1 MIKALHIISG
11 TCVLAVLYFGRDVFQ
26 ALALAAILS
35 IALAPLT
42 RRLTRLGLGSVPAT
56 LATVILA
63 AVCLAGLAGALVF
76 QLSDLTADAPRYK
89 QALQVK
95 AEQLRV
101 LAERPFIALE
111 ARLQG
116 TEGAAGAA
124 VPDAAGQPSA
134 LAAPAAR
141 TTPPLNRPGVR
152 DTVTRLLS
160 QLWGP
165 IGQAGI
171 VLVLFIFISLE
182 HESLQDRLIRLAG
195 NASLSRTVQ
204 TLVDAG
210 QGISRFFFAQ
220 VVVNIAFA
228 LAVTAS
234 LWALQVPHAVLWGA
248 LSGILRFVPYLGML
262 IAGAAIGL
270 FAAAVDPG
278 WALALWC
285 MALFLVLELLVA
297 YLVEPRVYGHSS
309 GLSPLAVIVAAL
321 FWGALWGPVGLILST
336 PLTLCLV
343 VAGRHVPALAP
354 LTTLLGAAPSVSAA
368 QRFYQRALAGDIGAI
383 VRDGQA
389 SLKRGSLAAYCDR
402 VLIPALALAMPD
414 IQTGRINDEQLD
426 RLRKAIAEAT
436 EALTAPGSGV
446 QGRRR
451 PVPLLDTNVGAHLRK
466 LRQARS
472 GQWQG
477 SLDVP
482 AHSVIL
488 CAGLGSDRED
498 FLTELLVR
506 ALSDGGADA
515 RSVVLNRPGEH
526 PGEDKAYLVSAVIL
540 PYPDEDSIDAWLE
553 AAADLRAG
561 VPGAS
566 IVAIRLPLDGKLAR
580 AAEVEAAVDLVLQS
594 FEQARAFAG
603 AHK

>member
-1 MIKALHIISG
+1 MIKAIHIISG
-11 TCVLAVLYFGRDVFQ
+11 SCVLAVLYFGRDVFQ

-42 RRLTRLGLGSVPAT
+42 RRFTRLGLGRVPAT

-76 QLSDLTADAPRYK
+76 QLSDLTADVPRYK

-116 TEGAAGAA
+116 SDGASAA
-124 VPDAAGQPSA
+124 APA
-134 LAAPAAR
+134 LGVSGKQAAPAAA
-141 TTPPLNRPGVR
+141 TPVLARPGMR
-152 DTVTRLLS
+152 DTVTRMLS
-160 QLWGP
+160 QVWGP

-182 HESLQDRLIRLAG
+182 RESLQDRLIRLAG

-220 VVVNIAFA
+220 VVVNISFA

-270 FAAAVDPG
+270 FSAAVDPG
-278 WALALWC
+278 WALAVWC

-368 QRFYQRALAGDIGAI
+368 QRFYQRALAGDIAAI

-389 SLKRGSLAAYCDR
+389 VLKRSSLAAYCDR
-402 VLIPALALAMPD
+402 VLIPGLTLAMPD
-414 IQTGRINDEQLD
+414 IQTGRIDEAQLG
-426 RLRKAIAEAT
+426 RLRKAMAEAT
-436 EALTAPGSGV
+436 EALTAPGSGGP
-446 QGRRR
+446 GRRR
-451 PVPLLDTNVGAHLRK
+451 AVPLLDTNVGAHLRK

-482 AHSVIL
+482 AHSVFL
-488 CAGLGSDRED
+488 CAGLGSDRDD

-506 ALSDGGADA
+506 ALNDAGADA
-515 RSVVLNRPGEH
+515 RSMVLNGDGEH
-526 PGEDKAYLVSAVIL
+526 PGEEKAYLVSAVIL
-540 PYPDEDSIDAWLE
+540 PYPQEAELGAWLQ
-553 AAADLRAG
+553 AVADLRTG
-561 VPGAS
+561 LPEAS
-566 IVAIRLPLDGKLAR
+566 LVTIKLPLDGKLTR
-580 AAEVEAAVDLVLQS
+580 AAEASVDATVDLVLQS
-594 FEQARAFAG
+594 FEQARSFAV
-603 AHK
+603 ADR